1 VVKSKEGCE
10 IKMIGIKQWKF
21 FAIFVTPIFLLLI
34 IFRYYPLFSAIYHSF
49 TKWNV
54 TSATAFTGLQNYIN
68 LFTDKYFI
76 VSIENIFIYV
86 VITTVIITVM
96 SLIGAEL
103 IFNLDSQRFKA
114 FWKYLFIVPM
124 IVPFTVA
131 MLIWEFIYNPYLGIL
146 NGFLNAIG
154 LSNFALPWL
163 GSSQTALYAVSFVGF
178 PFISSVQFLIILSGL
193 QSLDLSIIDATKI
206 DGATT
211 VQRIFKVDI
220 PMIIDKIILAI
231 MLTVIGNVQAV
242 SNFYILTYGGPGT
255 STLVPGLYMYEMAFS
270 NNSLGYACT
279 IGIVMALI
287 TFALIF
293 IIRKIEDLIE
303 ARYA

>member
-1 VVKSKEGCE
+1 
-10 IKMIGIKQWKF
+10 
-21 FAIFVTPIFLLLI
+21 
-34 IFRYYPLFSAIYHSF
+34 
-49 TKWNV
+49 
-54 TSATAFTGLQNYIN
+54 
-68 LFTDKYFI
+68 
-76 VSIENIFIYV
+76 
-86 VITTVIITVM
+86 
-96 SLIGAEL
+96 
-103 IFNLDSQRFKA
+103 
-114 FWKYLFIVPM
+114 
-124 IVPFTVA
+124 
-131 MLIWEFIYNPYLGIL
+131 
-146 NGFLNAIG
+146 
-154 LSNFALPWL
+154 L

-293 IIRKIEDLIE
+293 IIRKTEDLIE

>member
-1 VVKSKEGCE
+1 
-10 IKMIGIKQWKF
+10 MIGIKQWKF
-21 FAIFVTPIFLLLI
+21 FAIFVAPIFLLLI

-54 TSATAFTGLQNYIN
+54 ASATTFTGLQNYIN

-86 VITTVIITVM
+86 GVTTVAVTIM

-103 IFNLDSQRFKA
+103 IFNLDSRRFKL

-124 IVPFTVA
+124 IVPFTVS
-131 MLIWEFIYNPYLGIL
+131 MLVWEFIYNPYLGIL

-154 LSNFALPWL
+154 LSNFALSWL
-163 GSSQTALYAVSFVGF
+163 GSNQTALYAVSFVGF

-211 VQRIFKVDI
+211 VQRIFRVDI
-220 PMIIDKIILAI
+220 PMIMDKIILAI

-255 STLVPGLYMYEMAFS
+255 STLVPGLYLYEMAFS

-303 ARYA
+303 VRYA

>member
-54 TSATAFTGLQNYIN
+54 ASATAFTGLQNYIN